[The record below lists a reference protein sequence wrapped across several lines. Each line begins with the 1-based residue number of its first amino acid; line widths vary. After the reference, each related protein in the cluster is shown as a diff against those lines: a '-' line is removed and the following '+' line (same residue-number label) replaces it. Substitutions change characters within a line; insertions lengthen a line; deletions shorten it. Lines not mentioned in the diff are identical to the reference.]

1 MNITLIAIIII
12 YTLVVILATALYVK
26 NAVSGNEE
34 AWREKEAAWKST
46 FNLKQARILTL
57 EQSKK
62 QAEIDYKWAIEALE
76 RENKELREQ
85 LAEEA
90 EEQESP
96 APPNPKERLPETEY
110 TNMLRYMD
118 YRKITD
124 ETSPQWE
131 LQQVCTT
138 SGLMGIRQYKE
149 DIYADDRFY
158 GSNKWY
164 CVALGSAYG
173 CEIGDTW
180 RVTLECGTTINII
193 LAENKDDGSNGESFG
208 DPDTNYDEYPCT
220 NVIEF
225 VVDEDKIPFAVK
237 DKGTFSVLGYYG
249 GLHGKGGNIV
259 KMEYTG
265 RAWKGTDNE

>member
-1 MNITLIAIIII
+1 MNITLIAIIVI

-34 AWREKEAAWKST
+34 AWREKEAAWIST

-76 RENKELREQ
+76 KENKELREQ
-85 LAEEA
+85 LAEE
-90 EEQESP
+90 QGSP
-96 APPNPKERLPETEY
+96 APTNPKERLPETEY
-110 TNMLRYMD
+110 TNMFRYMD
-118 YRKITD
+118 YRKINDKTA
-124 ETSPQWE
+124 PQWE
-131 LQQVCTT
+131 LQQKCITNNLT
-138 SGLMGIRQYKE
+138 GIRCYAVLDSVKE
-149 DIYADDRFY
+149 PRFIEKY
-158 GSNKWY
+158 L

-173 CEIGDTW
+173 GEIGDTW
-180 RVTLECGTTINII
+180 KVTLECGTTINII
-193 LAENKDDGSNGESFG
+193 LAENKDDGSKGESFG
-208 DPDTNYDEYPCT
+208 DPDANYDGYFCT

-225 VVDEDKIPFAVK
+225 VVDESKIPFAVS

-249 GLHGKGGNIV
+249 GLYGKGGNIV

-265 RAWKGTDNE
+265 RVWKRGGNE